1 MYPLR
6 ILMVKKEEEIGE
18 MIWKMFN
25 KTTPIEIPDVYIVTL
40 YIILLVDEG
49 DADEANRIL
58 CGIRDC

>member
-1 MYPLR
+1 
-6 ILMVKKEEEIGE
+6 MVKKEEEIGE